1 MATIP
6 IPIRIPH
13 KEKEEISTP
22 EKFESDVF
30 GDEMELS
37 APHGWKKKKFT
48 PTKGGTLRRNEIFF
62 ISPTGEEIRN
72 KRQLEQYLKSHPGGP
87 SSTEFDWGTGD
98 TPRRSARINDK
109 VKATETP
116 EGEQAKKRG
125 KKSSDSKEEDEEKEG
140 DKETE
145 APEDTEAAAAA
156 KEPKDVVDAE
166 MKPADDGGQEVEDVA
181 TKEVGEKEA
190 SVEQKDQEEVD
201 NNDENPQIR
210 EINSDAKET
219 EHKKLA
225 EQKEKAKEGQP
236 AESVVPP
243 PTSEFVNGEA
253 KSLKE
258 TEGEEGL
265 PEEDIDNDME
275 PRSAEAQSSIN
286 GVDGLHPPPVSC

>member
-6 IPIRIPH
+6 IPIPN
-13 KEKEEISTP
+13 KEMEEISTP
-22 EKFESDVF
+22 EKLESDF
-30 GDEMELS
+30 QDEMELS
-37 APHGWKKKKFT
+37 APHGWRKKKKFT
-48 PTKGGTLRRNEIFF
+48 PKKGVTLRRNEIFF

-140 DKETE
+140 DRETE
-145 APEDTEAAAAA
+145 APEAAAATT
-156 KEPKDVVDAE
+156 EPKDIADAE
-166 MKPADDGGQEVEDVA
+166 MKEVGDGGKVA
-181 TKEVGEKEA
+181 TKEIGAKET

-201 NNDENPQIR
+201 NNDENPQIS
-210 EINSDAKET
+210 EIKSDAKET

-225 EQKEKAKEGQP
+225 EQKEKAEGGQSV
-236 AESVVPP
+236 ESDTPP
-243 PTSEFVNGEA
+243 PTSELVNGDA

-265 PEEDIDNDME
+265 PEKDIDNDIK
-275 PRSAEAQSSIN
+275 PKSAEVQSSIN
-286 GVDGLHPPPVSC
+286 GVDALHPPPVSC